1 MLIGGRAARGEGT
14 WPAAKLDK
22 FKVASYSAILL
33 VPRQDHVN
41 TLGQESV
48 GVLFA
53 GNDLGLVLHWYVA
66 EISGH
71 GLIGL
76 FHEFIHDFKPDIFLR
91 YLIQKLDRTVIMIVD
106 W

>member
-1 MLIGGRAARGEGT
+1 MLIGGRTARGEGT

-33 VPRQDHVN
+33 VPRQDHVD

-48 GVLFA
+48 SVFFT
-53 GNDLGLVLHWYVA
+53 GNDLSFVFHWYVT

-71 GLIGL
+71 SLIGF
-76 FHEFIHDFKPDIFLR
+76 FHKFVHNFKPDIFL
-91 YLIQKLDRTVIMIVD
+91 
-106 W
+106 